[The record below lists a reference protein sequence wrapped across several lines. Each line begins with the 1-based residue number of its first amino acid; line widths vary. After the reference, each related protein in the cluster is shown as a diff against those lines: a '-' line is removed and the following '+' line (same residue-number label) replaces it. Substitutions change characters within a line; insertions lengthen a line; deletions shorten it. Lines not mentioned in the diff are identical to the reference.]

1 MAVERRITIR
11 CDIPGCDRRMEFGLI
26 IDTVA
31 EARRRSKRAG
41 WASRDKQDLCPPCAV
56 TTDLRR

>member
-1 MAVERRITIR
+1 MAVERPITIR
-11 CDIPGCDRRMEFGLI
+11 CDIPDCDHRMTFGLI
-26 IDTVA
+26 VDTVA

-41 WASRDKQDLCPPCAV
+41 WANRDKQDLCPRCAV